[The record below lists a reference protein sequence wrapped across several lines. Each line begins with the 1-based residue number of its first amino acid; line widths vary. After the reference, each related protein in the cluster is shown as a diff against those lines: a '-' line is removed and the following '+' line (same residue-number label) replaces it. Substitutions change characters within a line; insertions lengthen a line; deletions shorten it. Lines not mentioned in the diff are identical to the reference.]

1 MAKKTQDTSSFPFV
15 RKEARLP
22 MAVGV
27 HIAGHQKMPGVETT
41 FTQNVSSH
49 GARVLSVRR
58 WRTGDSIEITTL
70 TGAFRS
76 LARVAY
82 CETERSAGFVI
93 GIEFLDP
100 SGTWITSSSVGSTE
114 VQLR

>member
-1 MAKKTQDTSSFPFV
+1 MAKKAQDSTSFPFV

-58 WRTGDSIEITTL
+58 WSTGDSIEITTL

-82 CETERSAGFVI
+82 CETEPSAGFVI

-100 SGTWITSSSVGSTE
+100 RGSWITSSSAGSMDAS
-114 VQLR
+114 LR